1 VVRGD
6 EGERCADAERVDHGP
21 VQRGYGRHVTQ
32 PDDAGWQGELVET
45 RKGEAT
51 MSLITITFGDLTF
64 KAFDAQPPTV
74 DAPIGEAPTVRHRF
88 LVELDADLNSL
99 GAILKARNRRGTYP
113 LCVNGGVIEEE
124 LACIVE
130 TEFTGGAAS
139 RWIAAV
145 TFQRVLKIRRLAV
158 TDEPSDVLAEIRTAL
173 AIACEQDPGLA
184 SLPDEPAVM
193 VRQLVQRNAQ
203 LLKLL
208 ADWNRLATSGVTIR

>member
-113 LCVNGGVIEEE
+113 LCVNGGVIEE

-145 TFQRVLKIRRLAV
+145 TFQRVLKIPRLAV
-158 TDEPSDVLAEIRTAL
+158 TDEPLAPVGGT
-173 AIACEQDPGLA
+173 IAA
-184 SLPDEPAVM
+184 PDAPIPRA
-193 VRQLVQRNAQ
+193 
-203 LLKLL
+203 
-208 ADWNRLATSGVTIR
+208 VTIADIRHHGKNRGCVRPKPRSG